1 MIYKIFPFLEWIWE
15 LKNKSVLKKDI
26 IAGLSVS
33 FILIP
38 QSMAYAQLAWLPIEV
53 GLYTAF
59 IPVIIAA
66 LFGSSPQMSTWPITI
81 ISLMTATAL
90 APVAVSGTSWYI
102 AYASLLALFIWF
114 IYILI
119 WCLRMWVIVDFL
131 SHPVIIGFTNAA
143 AILTITS
150 QLAKIFWVSPE
161 KWEIFIINLYYLLL
175 SIIWEI
181 HISTTLCWIL
191 SIIFLVS
198 FGKIFPKLPK
208 VLFLLIFSIIFSYII
223 WYNSVYNWA
232 IVWNIPNQLPII
244 SIDFLYVSM
253 EQANFQD
260 LLRLF
265 IFSIIIALIGFTQS
279 ISVAKYVSYA
289 TKKPLSPNKE
299 LIGQWLANIS
309 SSLFWGYWV
318 AWSLSKTAVN
328 LRAWARTWLTSVVTG
343 SMVWLTLLCFTP
355 ILSYLP
361 VATLAAIIILAV
373 VNMIQFSPLHR
384 AWKIEKHDAIIW
396 YITFITTLLFAP
408 NIEIW
413 VVIWVL
419 LSLIFFIYRS
429 MRPKVT
435 ELALYKDG
443 TYRDI
448 DLFGLQTSKD
458 ISVYRFDGSLYF
470 ANAGFFESSILN
482 YIAEK
487 KNLSYIILDFEWV
500 NNIDSS
506 AEQMLWNL
514 IRQLKENDVKVY
526 ITWVRTKV
534 LEKLFVSKFIKK
546 FWEKRILLNI
556 TEALESIKDESKKL
570 DFKPLISYKKDKH
583 KSPELEKKVLKQI
596 KKIAD

>member
-1 MIYKIFPFLEWIWE
+1 MIKKIFPFLEWIPD
-15 LKNKSVLKKDI
+15 LKNKSVLKREI
-26 IAGLSVS
+26 LAGLSVS

-53 GLYTAF
+53 WLYTAF

-81 ISLMTATAL
+81 VSLMTATAL
-90 APVAVSGTSWYI
+90 APIAVSGTSWYI

-119 WCLRMWVIVDFL
+119 WCLRMGVIVDFL

-143 AILTITS
+143 AILTISS

-161 KWEIFIINLYYLLL
+161 TSTNYITQMYYLWN
-175 SIIWEI
+175 SIISQL
-181 HISTTLCWIL
+181 HIATTLCWFFSIL
-191 SIIFLVS
+191 FLVVFS
-198 FGKIFPKLPK
+198 RQFPKLPK

-223 WYNSVYNWA
+223 WYWTIYNWA
-232 IVWNIPNQLPII
+232 VVGNIPSQLPHI
-244 SIDFLYVSM
+244 SVNFLYTSVSILS
-253 EQANFQD
+253 FQD
-260 LLRLF
+260 ILRLF

-289 TKKPLSPNKE
+289 TKKPLSPNRE
-299 LIGQWLANIS
+299 LIGQGLANIT
-309 SSLFWGYWV
+309 SSLFWWYAV

-328 LRAWARTWLTSVVTG
+328 LKAWARTGLTSVITG
-343 SMVWLTLLCFTP
+343 WMVWITLLFFTP

-373 VNMIQFSPLHR
+373 INMIRFSPLHR

-396 YITFITTLLFAP
+396 YLTFFTTLIFAP
-408 NIEIW
+408 NIEVW
-413 VVIWVL
+413 VLIWVL

-435 ELALYKDG
+435 ELWLYKDG
-443 TYRDI
+443 TYRDV
-448 DLFGLQTSKD
+448 DLFWLKTSKD
-458 ISVYRFDGSLYF
+458 ISVYRFDGSIYF
-470 ANAGFFESSILN
+470 ANAGFFESTILN
-482 YIAEK
+482 FIAEK
-487 KNLSYIILDFEWV
+487 KKISCIILDFEWV

-534 LEKLFVSKFIKK
+534 LEKLIVSNFIKK

-556 TEALESIKDESKKL
+556 QEALVSIKNDSKKL
-570 DFKPLISYKKDKH
+570 DLGPLTWYKKDKNRT
-583 KSPELEKKVLKQI
+583 PELKKKVIKQI
-596 KKIAD
+596 RKIAD